1 MASAPTEKR
10 VFISAAEHS
19 ADLHAAE
26 LIRATHAADPEVRF
40 IGIAGPR
47 MRAAGCECLFDMT
60 RHSAMLLGAI
70 GAAGNAMK
78 MLAIA
83 ERTLRM
89 HPFSAVVV
97 LDSPTLHLPLAGRAH
112 AAGLP
117 VLYYIAPQLW
127 AWGANRI
134 YKMRHRV
141 TKTAVILPFEEKFFR
156 DQGVDATWVGHPLAD
171 KFRDLQI
178 DEQAADRLR
187 DARRPLVA
195 LLPGS
200 RKHVVEALVGDQLAI
215 AARLRQRDINARF
228 AVSVASPEVAPII
241 DAAVGRSAI
250 EIEKVPGDHAA
261 LLSAADLAI
270 VASGTTTLEVAFHNV
285 PMVVMYQAS
294 KLFYNAIGRWII
306 KTPHLSLPNILA
318 QSRIVPEF
326 MPYYESIDPIVESAA
341 ALLRE
346 EDRREKMRHELER
359 VVAPLREKPA
369 SANAARM
376 LLDIIAGH

>member
-1 MASAPTEKR
+1 MASASAEKR

-26 LIRATHAADPEVRF
+26 LIRATHAIDPGVRF

-171 KFRDLQI
+171 KFRDLQV
-178 DEQAADRLR
+178 DQQAVNRLR
-187 DARRPLVA
+187 DADRPLVA

-200 RKHVVEALVGDQLAI
+200 RKHVVESLIGDQLAI
-215 AARLRQRDINARF
+215 AARLRQRGINARF
-228 AVSVASPEVAPII
+228 AVSVASPEVAPIV
-241 DAAVGRSAI
+241 DAAIAQSAI
-250 EIEKVPGDHAA
+250 DVEKVPGDHAA

-270 VASGTTTLEVAFHNV
+270 VASGTTTLEVAFHGV

-294 KLFYNAIGRWII
+294 KMFYNAIGRWII

-318 QSRIVPEF
+318 GERIVPEF
-326 MPYYESIDPIVESAA
+326 MPYYASIDPIVDASA

-346 EDRREKMRHELER
+346 EGERGKMRRELER
-359 VVAPLREKPA
+359 VVGPLREKPA

-376 LLDIIAGH
+376 LLDMIAAH

>member
-1 MASAPTEKR
+1 MAAGTTEKR

-26 LIRATHAADPEVRF
+26 LIRATHAADPDVRF

-47 MRAAGCECLFDMT
+47 MKAAGCDCLFDMT

-83 ERTLRM
+83 ERTIRM

-127 AWGANRI
+127 AWGAGRI

-156 DQGVDATWVGHPLAD
+156 DQGVDAEWVGHPLAD
-171 KFRDLQI
+171 KFRDLQV
-178 DEQAADRLR
+178 DEHAVSRLR
-187 DARRPLVA
+187 DPNRPLVA

-200 RKHVVEALVGDQLAI
+200 RKHVVDSLIGDQLAI
-215 AARLRQRDINARF
+215 AARLRQRGISARF

-241 DAAVGRSAI
+241 DAAVARTAI
-250 EIEKVPGDHAA
+250 DVEIVPGDHAA

-270 VASGTTTLEVAFHNV
+270 VASGTTTLEVAFHDV

-294 KLFYNAIGRWII
+294 KLFYHAIGRWLIR
-306 KTPHLSLPNILA
+306 TPHLSLPNILA
-318 QSRIVPEF
+318 QERIVPEF
-326 MPYYESIDPIVESAA
+326 MPYYDSIEPIVDAA
-341 ALLRE
+341 AELLRE
-346 EDRREKMRHELER
+346 EDRRRKMRSDLER
-359 VVAPLREKPA
+359 VIAPLREKPA
-369 SANAARM
+369 SANTARI
-376 LLDIIAGH
+376 LLNMIGTH